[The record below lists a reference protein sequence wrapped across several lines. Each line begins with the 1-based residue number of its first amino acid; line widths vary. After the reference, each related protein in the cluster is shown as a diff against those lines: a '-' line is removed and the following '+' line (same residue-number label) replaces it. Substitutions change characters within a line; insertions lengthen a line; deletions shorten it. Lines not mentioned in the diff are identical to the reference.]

1 MNLKNIIQLHSII
14 FFYIYRA
21 TQDKLGIR
29 AVRASKVVM
38 VHVENK
44 VNMDILGH
52 LASKVGKEHRDLLPE
67 MVLMVS
73 RYDTDD

>member
-1 MNLKNIIQLHSII
+1 
-14 FFYIYRA
+14 
-21 TQDKLGIR
+21 
-29 AVRASKVVM
+29 M